1 MPSVPPQ
8 TLPTTKS
15 INKIKT
21 YGEFDAFATGLAIA
35 FAYKG
40 RANAKKR
47 VRTKGWYLKTYN
59 GRKLQNLQ
67 M

>member
-1 MPSVPPQ
+1 MANVTHSPQ
-8 TLPTTKS
+8 ALP
-15 INKIKT
+15 
-21 YGEFDAFATGLAIA
+21 

-67 M
+67 L

>member
-1 MPSVPPQ
+1 MANVTHSPQ
-8 TLPTTKS
+8 ALPLHS
-15 INKIKT
+15 PIKD
-21 YGEFDAFATGLAIA
+21 EPMQ
-35 FAYKG
+35 
-40 RANAKKR
+40 KKR